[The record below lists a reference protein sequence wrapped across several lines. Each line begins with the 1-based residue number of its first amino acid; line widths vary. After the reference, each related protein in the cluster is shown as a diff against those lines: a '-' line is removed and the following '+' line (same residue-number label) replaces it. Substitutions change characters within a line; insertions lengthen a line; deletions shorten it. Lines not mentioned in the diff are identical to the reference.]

1 MGINFSKNFFFFKKR
16 TCSGCPPNT
25 TSSHLKAQELCKQMV
40 CLMLILQ
47 CETPIA
53 HKHVWQC
60 LEQLSVAIS
69 FVHVSFLQNPEC
81 VITKFQFQNV
91 CISSESESLEWESN
105 SWRQRCGSCQAEW
118 IFGSGRVGEVASVPS
133 WLVYSWLILKHF
145 YTSGGCAIN
154 ITMNPKELE
163 HIGILTH
170 YHLIGWT

>member
-1 MGINFSKNFFFFKKR
+1 
-16 TCSGCPPNT
+16 
-25 TSSHLKAQELCKQMV
+25 MV

-118 IFGSGRVGEVASVPS
+118 IFGSAR
-133 WLVYSWLILKHF
+133 W
-145 YTSGGCAIN
+145 GGFSSI
-154 ITMNPKELE
+154 M
-163 HIGILTH
+163 IGILLVNTEVFLH
-170 YHLIGWT
+170 FRWLCHKYHNEPKRTRAHRNPNPLSPNWMNVNTNKSNDNDLLRVWTWWTF